1 MKKLIAMIS
10 VMVIGVACLAAD
22 KTFSLANASG
32 ATTASITND
41 SVDQVWVLKAVYGLS
56 GATNDTVTLVKT
68 SGGADIPIGSDAI
81 GAETAVQITVPALIE
96 IRPTEVFKI
105 VRTLT
110 NTTLKGFVVTGAN

>member
-10 VMVIGVACLAAD
+10 VMVLGVAVWAAD
-22 KTFSLANASG
+22 KTFSLASASG

-41 SVDQVWVLKAVYGLS
+41 SVDQVWVLKAVYGVS
-56 GATNDTVTLVKT
+56 GATNDTVTLSKT
-68 SGGADIPIGSDAI
+68 SGGADIPVGSDVL

-96 IRPTEVFKI
+96 IRPSEVFKI
-105 VRTLT
+105 TRTLT